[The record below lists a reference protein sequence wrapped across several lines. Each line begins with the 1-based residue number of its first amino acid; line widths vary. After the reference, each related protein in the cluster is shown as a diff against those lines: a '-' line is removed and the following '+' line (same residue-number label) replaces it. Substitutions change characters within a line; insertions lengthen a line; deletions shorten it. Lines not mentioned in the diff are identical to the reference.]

1 MKRPLKA
8 REVAFI
14 LLPALGLGAFAW
26 FQTRVEGVG
35 GPRRSD
41 GMYMASI
48 EMHPAKGR
56 FQAMGQSHEMKVTIG
71 HSWPRP
77 AWWDAPKN
85 QTGVDALAS
94 NPRQWASPGLTKE
107 QNLSYGAVLTSTVLQ
122 NGRPVLKT
130 LWRDNQVGLPTPQ
143 NNQYVFPHEM
153 PLDKIP
159 ASAGEVTFRG
169 LYLIGAQE
177 PIRVTRVVRK
187 AGQILPQNC
196 DRDPHARVVST
207 TAEAFYPLLSTA
219 NSVEDSTR
227 VDFVVIRTETGLE
240 HPRMFIDQLEL
251 RDARG
256 KILKADT
263 TPGFRSTGGG
273 GASLENTDINISK
286 PSIGLHLKPTLK
298 TTNPLILSGKIC
310 VDDGWPMPFSVRLPP
325 R

>member
-187 AGQILPQNC
+187 AGQILPPNR
-196 DRDPHARVVST
+196 DRNPHARVVSIEPRDFSQVRFVISRT
-207 TAEAFYPLLSTA
+207 SSSSEKP
-219 NSVEDSTR
+219 R
-227 VDFVVIRTETGLE
+227 VQLD
-240 HPRMFIDQLEL
+240 DLEL
-251 RDARG
+251 HDGRG
-256 KILKADT
+256 QVLKPHF
-263 TPGFRSTGGG
+263 TPGFTYGSSAMPDGP
-273 GASLENTDINISK
+273 DINVTEPVIS
-286 PSIGLHLKPTLK
+286 LFLKPALK
-298 TTNPLILSGKIC
+298 TTDPLTLSGKIC